1 MPISD
6 MIMSGVKLML
16 VGMGIVFV
24 FLLVL
29 VFAMKGMSKLAM
41 LISER
46 QAGTEALTYPTTG
59 TAGAVHAEA
68 GVRGDLIAVISAAV
82 ARYRATRT

>member
-1 MPISD
+1 MPITD
-6 MIMSGVKLML
+6 MLMSGVKLML

-41 LISER
+41 LFSER
-46 QAGTEALTYPTTG
+46 QAGAEALTYPSASADHT
-59 TAGAVHAEA
+59 EA
-68 GVRGDLIAVISAAV
+68 NIRGDLFAVISAAV
-82 ARYRATRT
+82 ARYRATHT

>member
-6 MIMSGVKLML
+6 MLMSGVSLMV
-16 VGMGIVFV
+16 VGMGIVFT
-24 FLLVL
+24 FLLTL
-29 VFAMKGMSKLAM
+29 VFAMKGMSRLAT

-46 QAGTEALTYPTTG
+46 QGSTETLTFPA
-59 TAGAVHAEA
+59 AGAAQGQD

-82 ARYRATRT
+82 SRYRATHS

>member
-1 MPISD
+1 MPIAD
-6 MIMSGVKLML
+6 MLMSGVNLML

-41 LISER
+41 LVAER
-46 QAGTEALTYPTTG
+46 QGSTETLTYPS
-59 TAGAVHAEA
+59 AGAVQ
-68 GVRGDLIAVISAAV
+68 GQGDPRGDLVAVISAAIT
-82 ARYRATRT
+82 RYRASRG

>member
-1 MPISD
+1 MPITD
-6 MIMSGVKLML
+6 MMMSGVKLMV

-41 LISER
+41 LFSER
-46 QAGTEALTYPTTG
+46 QAGAEALIYPT
-59 TAGAVHAEA
+59 AGVVHAEGKA
-68 GVRGDLIAVISAAV
+68 RGDLVAVISAAV
-82 ARYRATRT
+82 ARYRATHT

>member
-6 MIMSGVKLML
+6 MLMSGVKLML

-41 LISER
+41 LFSER
-46 QAGTEALTYPTTG
+46 QAGAEGLTYPSVSADHT
-59 TAGAVHAEA
+59 EA
-68 GVRGDLIAVISAAV
+68 GIRGDLFAVISAAV
-82 ARYRATRT
+82 ARYRATHT